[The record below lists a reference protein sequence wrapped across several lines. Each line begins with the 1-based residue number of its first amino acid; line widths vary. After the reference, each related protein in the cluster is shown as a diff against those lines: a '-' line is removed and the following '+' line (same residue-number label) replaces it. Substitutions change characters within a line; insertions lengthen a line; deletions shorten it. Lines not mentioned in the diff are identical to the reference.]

1 MFVILLFFLTVS
13 PTSFINNLEFSSDLT
28 IFTISLISSLEIIK
42 VVRFANSGGLLPV
55 PNIFL

>member
-42 VVRFANSGGLLPV
+42 VVRFANSGELLPV